1 VFFNLVYEIGGIAMA
16 RLGKRERAEK
26 RARDERNRTVHYVNG
41 VDQGSTRKIGCS
53 HDNFTSKATRAYVS
67 QVRLINEKPMYMFQ
81 RDYRDYEKGLTEQ
94 KSFG

>member
-1 VFFNLVYEIGGIAMA
+1 MA

-53 HDNFTSKATRAYVS
+53 HDGFTSRAIRAYVS
-67 QVRLINEKPMYMFQ
+67 QVKLVNEKPMYTYQ
-81 RDYRDYEKGLTEQ
+81 RDYRDYEKGLTKQ

>member
-1 VFFNLVYEIGGIAMA
+1 MYYNLVYERRGVAMA

-53 HDNFTSKATRAYVS
+53 HDGFTSKATYARVS
-67 QVRLINEKPMYMFQ
+67 QVRLVNEKPMYTFQ
-81 RDYRDYEKGLTEQ
+81 RDYRDYERGLTEQ